1 MLTIDEEG
9 VRRLTAF
16 GPLVEAIREMFA
28 KDCVMPVRHH
38 HTIAVPG
45 EPDATALL
53 MPAWTVGEY
62 LGVKLVNVFPG
73 NAARGIPAVSGVYV
87 LFDGMTGQAVA
98 LVDGGELTAR
108 RTAAASAL
116 AADYLAREDATHLL
130 VVATGRLALNQIA
143 AYCAVRNIERVTVWG
158 RNPDK
163 AALVVEG
170 LAGSGLEAAVATDLE
185 AAVGEADIVSCATLA
200 SEPLITG
207 EWLRP
212 GVHLDLI
219 GGFTPKMREADDEC
233 IRRAT
238 VFCDTRDG
246 ATVEGGDLV
255 QPLQSGVLKMED
267 IAADLYDLCRD
278 RHPGRT
284 SDEEITMHKATGAA
298 LEDLAGALLAYEG
311 AERPRKEYK

>member
-9 VRRLTAF
+9 VRRQLEF
-16 GPLVEAIREMFA
+16 GPLVDAIREMFT

-116 AADYLAREDATHLL
+116 AADYLARVDSAHLL
-130 VVATGRLALNQIA
+130 VAATGRLAPHQVA
-143 AYCAVRNIERVTVWG
+143 AYCAVRPIERVTVWG
-158 RNPDK
+158 RNPER
-163 AALVVEG
+163 AALVVEE
-170 LAGSGLEAAVATDLE
+170 LAGSGLELAVATDLE
-185 AAVGEADIVSCATLA
+185 VAVAEADIVSCATLA
-200 SEPLITG
+200 SDPIIKG

-212 GVHLDLI
+212 GMHLDLI

-233 IRRAT
+233 VRRAT
-238 VFCDTRDG
+238 VFCDTRAG
-246 ATVEGGDLV
+246 ATVEAGDLV
-255 QPLQSGVLKMED
+255 QPLQSGVLKPDD
-267 IAADLYDLCRD
+267 IAADLYDLCRG

-284 SDEEITMHKATGAA
+284 SEDEITMHKAAGAA
-298 LEDLAGALLAYEG
+298 LEDLAAALLAYEQ
-311 AERPRKEYK
+311 AIK

>member
-9 VRRLTAF
+9 VKRLMVF
-16 GPLVEAIREMFA
+16 GPLVDAIREMFT
-28 KDCVMPVRHH
+28 KDCVMPLRHH
-38 HTIAVPG
+38 HTVAVPG

-98 LVDGGELTAR
+98 LVDGGELTVR

-116 AADYLAREDATHLL
+116 AADYLARKDATHLL
-130 VVATGRLALNQIA
+130 VVATGRLAANQIG
-143 AYCAVRNIERVTVWG
+143 AYRAVRDIRQVTVWG

-200 SEPLITG
+200 TEPLIRG

-233 IRRAT
+233 VRRAT
-238 VFCDTRDG
+238 VFCDTREG
-246 ATVEGGDLV
+246 ATVEAGDLV
-255 QPLQSGVLKMED
+255 QPLQSGVLKIED
-267 IAADLYDLCRD
+267 IAADLYDLCRG
-278 RHPGRT
+278 RHPGRIAA
-284 SDEEITMHKATGAA
+284 DEITMHKAAGAA
-298 LEDLAGALLAYEG
+298 LEDLAAALLAYEG
-311 AERPRKEYK
+311 ARG

>member
-9 VRRLTAF
+9 VKRLMAF
-16 GPLVEAIREMFA
+16 GPLVESIREMFT
-28 KDCVMPVRHH
+28 KDCVMPLRHH
-38 HTIAVPG
+38 HTVAVPG

-73 NAARGIPAVSGVYV
+73 NAERGLPAVSGVYV

-98 LVDGGELTAR
+98 LVDGGELTVR

-116 AADYLAREDATHLL
+116 AADYLARKDATHLL
-130 VVATGRLALNQIA
+130 VVATGRLALNQVG
-143 AYCAVRNIERVTVWG
+143 AYRAVRNIERVTVWG
-158 RNPDK
+158 RNPDR

-185 AAVGEADIVSCATLA
+185 AAVGAADIVSCATLA
-200 SEPLITG
+200 SEPLIKG

-233 IRRAT
+233 VRRAT
-238 VFCDTRDG
+238 VFCDTREG
-246 ATVEGGDLV
+246 ATVEAGDLV
-255 QPLQSGVLKMED
+255 QPLRSGVLKMED
-267 IAADLYDLCRD
+267 IAADLYDLCRG

-284 SDEEITMHKATGAA
+284 ADGEITLHKAAGAA
-298 LEDLAGALLAYEG
+298 LEDLAAALLAYEAARG
-311 AERPRKEYK
+311 

>member
-9 VRRLTAF
+9 VRRLLEF
-16 GPLVEAIREMFA
+16 GPLVDAIREMFT

-38 HTIAVPG
+38 HTIVVPG

-116 AADYLAREDATHLL
+116 AADYLAREDSVHLL
-130 VVATGRLALNQIA
+130 VVATGRLAPHQVA
-143 AYCAVRNIERVTVWG
+143 AYCAVRPIERVTVWG
-158 RNPDK
+158 RNPER
-163 AALVVEG
+163 AALIVEG
-170 LAGSGLEAAVATDLE
+170 LAGSGLELAVATDLE

-200 SEPLITG
+200 NDPIIKG

-219 GGFTPKMREADDEC
+219 GGFTPEMREADDEC
-233 IRRAT
+233 VRRAT
-238 VFCDTRDG
+238 VFCDTREG
-246 ATVEGGDLV
+246 ATVEAGDLV
-255 QPLQSGVLKMED
+255 QPLRSGVLKMED
-267 IAADLYDLCRD
+267 IAADLYDLCRG

-284 SDEEITMHKATGAA
+284 SDEEITLHKAAGAA
-298 LEDLAGALLAYEG
+298 LEDLAAALLAYKQ
-311 AERPRKEYK
+311 APK

>member
-9 VRRLTAF
+9 VKRLTAF
-16 GPLVEAIREMFA
+16 GPLVEAIRAMFV
-28 KDCVMPVRHH
+28 KDCVMPLRHH

-73 NAARGIPAVSGVYV
+73 NARTRLARG
-87 LFDGMTGQAVA
+87 Q
-98 LVDGGELTAR
+98 R
-108 RTAAASAL
+108 RL
-116 AADYLAREDATHLL
+116 
-130 VVATGRLALNQIA
+130 
-143 AYCAVRNIERVTVWG
+143 CAVRRHDWPGGCAGGRGRAYSAPHRRGLGAGRRLSGPRGRQPPAGRRHRAAGTEPDRRVSRGAAISRRVTVWG
-158 RNPDK
+158 RNPER

-200 SEPLITG
+200 DDPIIRG

-233 IRRAT
+233 VRRAT
-238 VFCDTRDG
+238 VFCDTREG
-246 ATVEGGDLV
+246 ATVEAGDLV

-267 IAADLYDLCRD
+267 IAADLYDLCRG

-284 SDEEITMHKATGAA
+284 SGEEITMHKAAGAA

-311 AERPRKEYK
+311 AGRRK

>member
-1 MLTIDEEG
+1 MLMIDQDG
-9 VRRLTAF
+9 VKRLTEF
-16 GPLVEAIREMFA
+16 GPLAEAIREMFR

-38 HTIAVPG
+38 HTIKVPG
-45 EPDATALL
+45 EADATALL
-53 MPAWTVGEY
+53 MPAWTEGEY
-62 LGVKLVNVFPG
+62 LGIKLVNVFPG
-73 NAARGIPAVSGVYV
+73 NATRGMPAVSGVFV

-98 LVDGGELTAR
+98 LIDGGELTAR

-116 AADYLAREDATHLL
+116 AADYLARKDASHLL
-130 VVATGRLALNQIA
+130 VVATGRLAPNQIG
-143 AYCAVRNIERVTVWG
+143 AYRAVRDIERVTVWG
-158 RNPDK
+158 RNPEN
-163 AALVVEG
+163 AAKIVAGFE
-170 LAGSGLEAAVATDLE
+170 GSGLETAVATDLE

-200 SEPLITG
+200 MDPIIKG

-246 ATVEGGDLV
+246 ALAEAGDLV
-255 QPLQSGVLKMED
+255 QPLENGVLKAED
-267 IAADLYDLCRD
+267 IAADLYDLCRG

-284 SDEEITMHKATGAA
+284 SDEQITMHKATGAA
-298 LEDLAGALLAYEG
+298 LEDLAAALLAYEQ
-311 AERPRKEYK
+311 AAK

>member
-9 VRRLTAF
+9 VRRLLEF
-16 GPLVEAIREMFA
+16 GPLVDAIREMFT

-73 NAARGIPAVSGVYV
+73 NAVRGIPAVSGVYV
-87 LFDGMTGQAVA
+87 LFDGTTGQAVA

-108 RTAAASAL
+108 RTAAASVL
-116 AADYLAREDATHLL
+116 AADYLAREDAAHLL
-130 VVATGRLALNQIA
+130 VVATGRLAAHQVA
-143 AYCAVRNIERVTVWG
+143 AYCAVRPIERITVWG
-158 RNPDK
+158 RNPER

-170 LAGSGLEAAVATDLE
+170 LAGSGLEMAVATDLE

-200 SEPLITG
+200 NEPLIKG

-233 IRRAT
+233 VRRAT
-238 VFCDTRDG
+238 VFCDTREG
-246 ATVEGGDLV
+246 ATVEAGDLV

-267 IAADLYDLCRD
+267 IAADLYDLCRG

-284 SDEEITMHKATGAA
+284 SEQEITLHKAAGAA
-298 LEDLAGALLAYEG
+298 LEDLAAALLAYEQ
-311 AERPRKEYK
+311 ASK

>member
-9 VRRLTAF
+9 VKSLLGF
-16 GPLVEAIREMFA
+16 GPLVEAIREMFT

-73 NAARGIPAVSGVYV
+73 NAGHGIPAVSGVYV

-98 LVDGGELTAR
+98 MVDGDELTAR

-116 AADYLAREDATHLL
+116 AGDYLARKDARHLL
-130 VVATGRLALNQIA
+130 VVATGRLAANQIGA
-143 AYCAVRNIERVTVWG
+143 WRAVRDIERVEVWG
-158 RNPDK
+158 RNLDR
-163 AALVVEG
+163 AALIVDG
-170 LAGSGLEAAVATDLE
+170 LAGSGIDAAVAIDLE

-200 SEPLITG
+200 VEPLIKG
-207 EWLRP
+207 DWLRP

-238 VFCDTRDG
+238 VFCDTRAG

-255 QPLQSGVLKMED
+255 QPLQSGVLAMED
-267 IAADLYDLCRD
+267 IVADLYDLCRGD
-278 RHPGRT
+278 HPGRA
-284 SDEEITMHKATGAA
+284 SDDEITMHKATGAA
-298 LEDLAGALLAYEG
+298 LEDLAAALLAYEQA
-311 AERPRKEYK
+311 AE

>member
-9 VRRLTAF
+9 VKRLTEF

-38 HTIAVPG
+38 HTVAVPG

-116 AADYLAREDATHLL
+116 AADYLARRDASHLL
-130 VVATGRLALNQIA
+130 VVATGRLAPHQIG
-143 AYCAVRNIERVTVWG
+143 AYRAVRDIRRVTVWG
-158 RNPDK
+158 RNPDN
-163 AALVVEG
+163 AAKVVEG

-200 SEPLITG
+200 NDPIIRG
-207 EWLRP
+207 EWLRA

-219 GGFTPKMREADDEC
+219 GGFTPKMREADDAC

-238 VFCDTRDG
+238 VFCDTREG

-255 QPLQSGVLKMED
+255 QPLQSGVLKLED

-278 RHPGRT
+278 RHPGRR
-284 SDEEITMHKATGAA
+284 SDDEITMHKATGAA
-298 LEDLAGALLAYEG
+298 LEDLAAALLAYEKV
-311 AERPRKEYK
+311 KE

>member
-9 VRRLTAF
+9 VKRLLDF
-16 GPLVEAIREMFA
+16 GQLVAAIRVMFT

-38 HTIAVPG
+38 HRIVVPG

-73 NAARGIPAVSGVYV
+73 NAERGIPAVSGVYV
-87 LFDGMTGQAVA
+87 LFDGKTGQAVA

-116 AADYLAREDATHLL
+116 AADYLARKDARHLL
-130 VVATGRLALNQIA
+130 VVATGRLAANLIG
-143 AYCAVRNIERVTVWG
+143 AYRAVRDIRHVTVWG
-158 RNPDK
+158 RNPDR
-163 AALVVEG
+163 AALVVQG
-170 LAGSGLEAAVATDLE
+170 LAGSGLEASVATDLE
-185 AAVGEADIVSCATLA
+185 AAVGESDIISCATLA
-200 SEPLITG
+200 TEPLIKG

-212 GVHLDLI
+212 GQHLDLI
-219 GGFTPKMREADDEC
+219 GGFTPEMREADDEC

-238 VFCDTRDG
+238 VFCDTREG

-255 QPLQSGVLKMED
+255 QPLQSGVLKMDD
-267 IAADLYDLCRD
+267 IAADLYDLCRGD
-278 RHPGRT
+278 HPGRT
-284 SDEEITMHKATGAA
+284 SDDEITMHKATGAA
-298 LEDLAGALLAYEG
+298 LEDLAGALLACEQAG
-311 AERPRKEYK
+311 M

>member
-9 VRRLTAF
+9 VRRLLEF
-16 GPLVEAIREMFA
+16 GPLVDAIREMFT

-87 LFDGMTGQAVA
+87 LFSGMTGQAVA

-116 AADYLAREDATHLL
+116 AADYLAREDSAHLL
-130 VVATGRLALNQIA
+130 VAATGRLAPHQVA
-143 AYCAVRNIERVTVWG
+143 AYCAVRPIERVTVWG
-158 RNPDK
+158 RNQER
-163 AALVVEG
+163 AALVVEE
-170 LAGSGLEAAVATDLE
+170 LAGSGLELAVATDLE
-185 AAVGEADIVSCATLA
+185 AAVAEADIVSCATLA
-200 SEPLITG
+200 NDPIIKG

-233 IRRAT
+233 VRRAT
-238 VFCDTRDG
+238 VFCDTRAG
-246 ATVEGGDLV
+246 ATVEAGDLV
-255 QPLQSGVLKMED
+255 QPLQSGVLKPDD
-267 IAADLYDLCRD
+267 IAADLYDLCRG

-284 SDEEITMHKATGAA
+284 SEDEITMHKAAGAA
-298 LEDLAGALLAYEG
+298 LEDLAAALLAYEQ
-311 AERPRKEYK
+311 AIK

>member
-1 MLTIDEEG
+1 MLMIDQDG
-9 VRRLTAF
+9 VKRLTEF
-16 GPLVEAIREMFA
+16 GPLVEAIREMFR

-38 HTIAVPG
+38 HTIKVPG

-53 MPAWTVGEY
+53 MPAWTEGEY
-62 LGVKLVNVFPG
+62 LGIKLVNVFPG
-73 NAARGIPAVSGVYV
+73 NATRGMPAVSGVYV

-98 LVDGGELTAR
+98 LIDGGELTAR

-116 AADYLAREDATHLL
+116 AADYLARKDASHLL
-130 VVATGRLALNQIA
+130 VVATGRLAPNQIG
-143 AYCAVRNIERVTVWG
+143 AYRAVRDIRRVTVWG
-158 RNPDK
+158 RNPDN
-163 AALVVEG
+163 AAKVVAEFE
-170 LAGSGLEAAVATDLE
+170 GSGLELAVSTDLE
-185 AAVGEADIVSCATLA
+185 SAVGDADIVSCATLA
-200 SEPLITG
+200 MDPIIKG

-246 ATVEGGDLV
+246 ALAEAGDLV
-255 QPLQSGVLKMED
+255 QPMEKGVLKAED
-267 IAADLYDLCRD
+267 IAADLYDLCRG

-284 SDEEITMHKATGAA
+284 SENQITMHKATGAA
-298 LEDLAGALLAYEG
+298 LEDLAAALLAYEQ
-311 AERPRKEYK
+311 AAK